1 MVDTRAP
8 IRKPRRA
15 HAALRGSRRRQPS
28 SADGAL
34 LARPGA
40 VCEVRSTAD
49 DASVLVL
56 LVLTLNSAAMII
68 RVASCP
74 PSWMKD

>member
-1 MVDTRAP
+1 MVDPRAP
-8 IRKPRRA
+8 IRKPRQTRA
-15 HAALRGSRRRQPS
+15 ASRGSRRRQPS
-28 SADGAL
+28 SADGAP
-34 LARPGA
+34 LARSGA
-40 VCEVRSTAD
+40 VCDVRSTAD

-68 RVASCP
+68 RVASSP